1 MKISIDGRSALFYN
15 GSGIGNYSS
24 EIINKLLKINKEDS
38 IKILPKNT
46 NIPKFSSFWELSKNP
61 IELNDKCDVFFNP
74 HNGIGLPNKNANK
87 IVTTLHDI
95 IPSKLPKT
103 VSESYLKIYNENIY
117 KILKKSSYI
126 LTVSNFSK
134 LDIMETFNI
143 NENKI
148 FVTHLSPSKIYRPI
162 NQKLALSFLKKTFN
176 INYNYILYIG
186 GFSPRKNI
194 TRLIE
199 AFSKVHDHNKKIK
212 LIIVGTKGKSYNDY
226 LNRCIKLNLINNVI
240 FTGFVKTL
248 YLPLLYNCASCF
260 IYPSLYEGFGL
271 PPLESM
277 ACGTPTIASNLTSI
291 PEVLGTATLYINPYD
306 VDDIY
311 EKINLILNNNK
322 IRSSIIINGLNHVKN
337 FSWEKTSLETLKIIY
352 KAKEC

>member
-38 IKILPKNT
+38 IKILPKILIYLNSHLFG
-46 NIPKFSSFWELSKNP
+46 NSQNP

-103 VSESYLKIYNENIY
+103 VSESYLKSIMKIYTKY
-117 KILKKSSYI
+117 LKSNYI

-134 LDIMETFNI
+134 LDIMKTFNI

-162 NQKLALSFLKKTFN
+162 NQKLALSF
-176 INYNYILYIG
+176 
-186 GFSPRKNI
+186 
-194 TRLIE
+194 
-199 AFSKVHDHNKKIK
+199 
-212 LIIVGTKGKSYNDY
+212 
-226 LNRCIKLNLINNVI
+226 
-240 FTGFVKTL
+240 
-248 YLPLLYNCASCF
+248 
-260 IYPSLYEGFGL
+260 
-271 PPLESM
+271 
-277 ACGTPTIASNLTSI
+277 
-291 PEVLGTATLYINPYD
+291 
-306 VDDIY
+306 
-311 EKINLILNNNK
+311 
-322 IRSSIIINGLNHVKN
+322 
-337 FSWEKTSLETLKIIY
+337 
-352 KAKEC
+352 